1 VAGLTVSVAQP
12 ADGVPVVVVAGD
24 LDMATAGDMS
34 QQLAEVVGAGTD
46 VVVDL
51 SGLEFIDSTGLNA
64 LIAARRASEGR
75 GGTLTLRRP
84 ARCVRRVLGITG
96 LDQVFAIEG

>member
-1 VAGLTVSVAQP
+1 VAGLTVSVAKP

-24 LDMATAGDMS
+24 LDMATAADMA
-34 QQLAEVVGAGTD
+34 QHLAEVVGAGTD

-64 LIAARRASEGR
+64 LIAAWRASRGR
-75 GGTLTLRRP
+75 GRTLTVRRP
-84 ARCVRRVLGITG
+84 AHCVRRVLGITG